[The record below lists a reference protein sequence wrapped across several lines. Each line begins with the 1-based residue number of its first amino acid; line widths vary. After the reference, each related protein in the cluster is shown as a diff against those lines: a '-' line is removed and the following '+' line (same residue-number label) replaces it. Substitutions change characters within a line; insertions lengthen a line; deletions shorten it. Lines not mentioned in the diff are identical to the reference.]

1 MRGQIILAVYYTL
14 ADIVLLGQ
22 CLYYRRLNV
31 GSVQDGEE
39 DPLLAA
45 KDGDDDDDGLTTPAP
60 QALWNSILVNT
71 TAILAV
77 VFAGVLGYLLSPF
90 SLPGHSGGDDSHIEF
105 SPVGQISGYL
115 CAFLYLASRIP
126 QILLNHR
133 RRSCE
138 GVSVLSFMFA
148 VIGNATYVLSI
159 LANVDGGGENG
170 RDYGRYVMVNASW
183 LLGSAGTLLLDL
195 IIFVQFWWYTDI
207 GGELTGFLDE
217 EEEDQEGTV

>member
-1 MRGQIILAVYYTL
+1 
-14 ADIVLLGQ
+14 
-22 CLYYRRLNV
+22 
-31 GSVQDGEE
+31 VQDGEE

-45 KDGDDDDDGLTTPAP
+45 KDDDDDDDDGLATPAP
-60 QALWNSILVNT
+60 QALWKSALVNT
-71 TAILAV
+71 TAILVV

-90 SLPGHSGGDDSHIEF
+90 SLPGRRGGGDDSHIEF

-159 LANVDGGGENG
+159 LANVDGGGEDG
-170 RDYGRYVMVNASW
+170 RDYGRYVAVNASW

-207 GGELTGFLDE
+207 GKLTGFLDE
-217 EEEDQEGTV
+217 EEEEQ